1 MKKRPKGWWGFDTK
15 GMDTSVSPQDD
26 FFSYANGTWIKK
38 TKMPA
43 SESRWGSFFTLRHD
57 TEKQLRVLLK
67 RLLLKKTYA
76 KGTPAQ
82 LVTDMYRSAVDLST
96 RKRLGISPLLPLI
109 REVHGIKSVEEML
122 DYMAAANFWGGPS
135 PWGMYTGQDDKN
147 SERYLLHFWQSGL
160 GMPERDYYLKNEPEQ
175 KRVREA
181 YCRYIEKILSLWGME
196 KSRVA
201 VVKSI
206 ILSIETRLAKSSM
219 SKEDARDPQ
228 KTYNKLSVS
237 GFSKKV
243 PSINW
248 KKYLAR
254 SGAKGVKEVIVGQ
267 PEFFAEVGRMLREV
281 PLEEWKVYLEWQ
293 LINGGAS
300 ALSEQFVKAQF
311 AFYGTTLSGTKVMKP
326 LWRRGLGS
334 VNGIVGESLGKMYVQ
349 EYFPATAK
357 KMIDTLV
364 SDLFAVYKVRI
375 QKLSWMSAPTRKA
388 AVKKLDMMS
397 RKIGYPKKWE
407 AYTGLII
414 RPDDYFGNLIR
425 AHRYEYRKRMR
436 RLYKKVDRSLWFMTP
451 QTVNAYFHPNLNEIA
466 FPAAILQWPFFD
478 PQADDAINYAG
489 IGSVIGHEM
498 THGFD
503 DQGSQFD
510 GKGNMKS
517 WWAPKD
523 RARFKERA
531 EKLVAQYNTY
541 TVADGVPVNGQLTL
555 GENIADLGGL
565 VIAYDAYQRHLQ
577 KVGRKIVAGLSPEKR
592 FFLGFAQMEREI
604 SRPERVKTSV
614 LTDPHSPA
622 PFRIN
627 GPLANFEPFYETFS
641 VGKKHTLYRD
651 PSKRVSIW

>member
-1 MKKRPKGWWGFDTK
+1 MKKRPKGGWGFDTR
-15 GMDTSVSPQDD
+15 GMDRSVSPQND

-43 SESRWGSFFTLRHD
+43 AESRWGSFFTLRHN
-57 TEKQLRVLLK
+57 TEKQLRMLLK
-67 RLLLKKTYA
+67 RLLVKKTYA
-76 KGTPAQ
+76 KGTPEQ
-82 LVTDMYRSAVDLST
+82 LVTDMYRSAADLSL
-96 RKRLGISPLLPLI
+96 RNQLGITPLLPLV
-109 REVHGIKSVEEML
+109 REVHAIKNVKEML
-122 DYMAAANFWGGPS
+122 DYMAAANSWGGPS
-135 PWGMYTGQDDKN
+135 PWGMYIGQDDKN

-160 GMPERDYYLKNEPEQ
+160 GMPERDYYLKDEPEQ

-181 YCRYIEKILSLWGME
+181 YNRYIETMLSLWGID
-196 KSRVA
+196 KPRVA
-201 VVKSI
+201 VAKSI
-206 ILSIETRLAKSSM
+206 ILSIETRLAKASM
-219 SKEDARDPQ
+219 SKEDIRDPQ
-228 KTYNKLSVS
+228 KTYNKLSIS
-237 GFSKKV
+237 AFSKKT

-248 KKYLAR
+248 KSYLAR
-254 SGAKGVKEVIVGQ
+254 SGAKGVKEVVVGQ
-267 PEFFAEVGRMLREV
+267 PEFFVEVERMLREV

-300 ALSEQFVKAQF
+300 ALSEKFVKAQF
-311 AFYGTTLSGTKVMKP
+311 AFYGTVLSGTKVMKP
-326 LWRRGLGS
+326 LWRRGLSS
-334 VNGIVGESLGKMYVQ
+334 VNGVVGEALGKMYIQ
-349 EYFPATAK
+349 QYFSTRSK
-357 KMIDTLV
+357 KMIDELV
-364 SDLFAVYKVRI
+364 SDLFAVYKIRI
-375 QKLSWMSAPTRKA
+375 QKLSWMTPATKKEA
-388 AVKKLDMMS
+388 MKKLGMMS

-407 AYTGLII
+407 TYGGLII
-414 RPDDYFGNLIR
+414 RSDDYFGNLIR
-425 AHRYEYRKRMR
+425 AHTYEYRKRMR
-436 RLYKKVDRSLWFMTP
+436 RLYKKVDRTEWFMTP

-478 PQADDAINYAG
+478 AEADDAINYAG

-523 RARFKERA
+523 RSRFKERA
-531 EKLVAQYNTY
+531 QKLVEQYNGY
-541 TVADGVPVNGQLTL
+541 KVADGVSVNGQLTL

-577 KVGRKIVAGLSPEKR
+577 KTGRKIIAGISPEER

-604 SRPERVKTSV
+604 TRPERAKTSV

-627 GPLANFEPFYETFS
+627 GPLANFQPFYDHYKLS
-641 VGKKHTLYRD
+641 PKDTLFR
-651 PSKRVSIW
+651 SRQKRAAIW